1 MIVGVRP
8 NRERCASSV
17 SNAQTNEHR
26 LQREPQRGFS
36 RDGMGWDVGIHHSGL
51 DVVGGFLGCHS
62 LCIADAARAILGGI
76 WEG

>member
-8 NRERCASSV
+8 NRGRCASRV
-17 SNAQTNEHR
+17 SNAQTNVHR
-26 LQREPQRGFS
+26 LQREQQRGF
-36 RDGMGWDVGIHHSGL
+36 RGMGWDVGIHHSGL